1 MAGVLDGIKIVSMEQ
16 WTVLPMATVYL
27 ADWGA
32 DVVGVE
38 PVTGEPTRGLVRIAG
53 GVPTRIR
60 LGGVE
65 VNPVVELLHNRNKR
79 NMAVNLK
86 KESGRDILCQLVQK
100 SDVFLSNYEM
110 NTLKK
115 LRLDYDTL
123 SQLNP
128 RLIYGILNGYG
139 SKGPD
144 KDEPGYD
151 EVSAWAR
158 SGLEYLVTHP
168 GGSPPK
174 QPPGMGD
181 RNTSVHIVA
190 GVVGALLNRERTG
203 KGQELEFSLFHCA
216 LWSISRNIQ
225 SALSG
230 LPESGNVPRTKAYN
244 PIQTDY
250 RTKDDRWI
258 RFCMP
263 QSDRY
268 WPDFCRTVD
277 RPELENDPR
286 FNNMDMRRQ
295 NCEEL
300 IRILD
305 EVFASKTIEEWEK
318 LCRKHNLI
326 YSRVQTPAEVV
337 TDPQALAN
345 DYFVDLPHPAGRMK
359 ALASPTKFYQNP
371 ASARTPAPELGQ
383 HNEEILLDLGYS
395 REDITQLKEQGVIL

>member
-1 MAGVLDGIKIVSMEQ
+1 MVGVLDGIKIISMEH
-16 WTVLPMATVYL
+16 WIFLPLASAYL

-32 DVVGVE
+32 EVIKVE
-38 PVTGEPTRGLVRIAG
+38 PLTGEHSRGLGRVG
-53 GVPTRIR
+53 GITTKIK

-65 VNPVVELLHNRNKR
+65 VDPAFQFTNRNKKSL
-79 NMAVNLK
+79 AVDLK

-100 SDVFLSNYEM
+100 SDVFLSNYEL

-115 LRLDYDTL
+115 LGLDYDTL
-123 SQLNP
+123 SQINP
-128 RLIYGILNGYG
+128 KLIYAVCSGYG

-144 KDEPGYD
+144 KDLQGFD
-151 EVSAWAR
+151 EVAAWAR
-158 SGLEYLVTHP
+158 SGMEHVITEVGL
-168 GGSPPK
+168 PPAK

-181 RNTSVHIVA
+181 RNGSVHIVA
-190 GVVGALLNRERTG
+190 GIIAALLHRERTG
-203 KGQELEFSLFHCA
+203 EGQELEFSLFRSA

-230 LPESGNVPRTKAYN
+230 LPERINQSRTKAQN

-250 RTKDDRWI
+250 RTKDDRWV

-345 DYFVDLPHPAGRMK
+345 DYFVDLPHPAGPMK
-359 ALASPTKFYQNP
+359 VLASPTKFFKTP
-371 ASARTPAPELGQ
+371 ASVRTPAPEVGQ
-383 HNEEILLDLGYS
+383 HTEEILLDLGYS
-395 REDITQLKEQGVIL
+395 WEDIAQLKEQGVIL